1 MSANVLLDQAVAFV
15 RASFTKQ
22 QVVTVRKYAGEF
34 TGAEMKRVS
43 YTCPAILL
51 TVLGWKKTEP
61 GSRLTGRHAR
71 HVRLA
76 AFVVCKNA
84 KDRESRMAEAMTLA
98 EDVSV
103 LLRQWAPMTQEP
115 SASAFV
121 ALGIT
126 AVGLSDEPS
135 CENLYNHAVDEQGQ
149 ALWLVDWYQDV
160 KGAIPLGPA
169 RPAVPYDELANLV
182 AVQIEDTTH
191 TAQGPV
197 TVPPPQTPIT
207 VTEKVSFTTP

>member
-1 MSANVLLDQAVAFV
+1 MSATVLLDQAVDFV

-22 QVVTVRKYAGEF
+22 QALTVRRYAGEF
-34 TGAEMKRVS
+34 NGAEMKRVS
-43 YTCPAILL
+43 YACPAILL
-51 TVLGWKKTEP
+51 TVLGWQKTDA

-71 HVRLA
+71 KARLA

-84 KDRESRMAEAMTLA
+84 KDRESRMAEAMALA

-103 LLRQWAPMTQEP
+103 LMRQWAPMAQEP
-115 SASAFV
+115 YASALS
-121 ALGIT
+121 ALGVT
-126 AVGLSDEPS
+126 ASGLDDEPS
-135 CENLYNHAVDEQGQ
+135 CENLYNRAVDEQGQ

-169 RPAVPYDELANLV
+169 RPAVPYELLPDLV
-182 AVQIEDTTH
+182 AVAIEDTTRV
-191 TAQGPV
+191 AQGPV
-197 TVPPPQTPIT
+197 TVPPVDAPIT